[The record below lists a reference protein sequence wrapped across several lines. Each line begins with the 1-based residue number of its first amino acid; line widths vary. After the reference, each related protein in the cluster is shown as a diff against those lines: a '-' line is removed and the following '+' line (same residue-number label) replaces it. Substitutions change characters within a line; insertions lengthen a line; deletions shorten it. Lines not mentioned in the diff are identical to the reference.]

1 MKTVL
6 SRRKMDVTQI
16 TGIKRHQTG
25 ILNFNSMSLEVN
37 LIISHKY
44 FEWRFIVLLMVLH
57 NIIDSIKVIE
67 KN

>member
-1 MKTVL
+1 
-6 SRRKMDVTQI
+6 MDVTQI

-25 ILNFNSMSLEVN
+25 ILNFNSMFLEVN

-44 FEWRFIVLLMVLH
+44 FEWRFIVLLIVLH
-57 NIIDSIKVIE
+57 NIIDSIKVFE